1 TLVPLAKPYGYELYA
16 VAFAMGLGSILTSA
30 LGFSAVK
37 RIYSIKFPTIY
48 TFKILLASTIATLPT
63 IPFHSVKIL
72 SLVPATFVFLIV
84 FLVLLWALKPFNDE
98 DVEMA
103 GKISRRLGNII
114 KIFVPRSLI
123 STTLID

>member
-1 TLVPLAKPYGYELYA
+1 
-16 VAFAMGLGSILTSA
+16 MGLGSILTSA

-37 RIYSIKFPTIY
+37 RIYRIKFPTIY

-84 FLVLLWALKPFNDE
+84 FLVLLGVLKPFNDE
-98 DVEMA
+98 DVDMA
-103 GKISRRLGNII
+103 TKISKRMGDIVQ
-114 KIFVPRSLI
+114 KFAPHSL
-123 STTLID
+123 SGTTPLDGA